1 MIKNK
6 LTDNV
11 SIVFLVYWVTLV
23 IWQNINPEASGT
35 TVDTAVKMI
44 LLGIMIV
51 YFSFHRRE
59 NLNYFVAFCVFTLS
73 MLISFIPEDSFAIRS
88 LLNYFFPV
96 LFVFLTIILGGKH
109 EINKSQLKV
118 FLNGVVAVSLY
129 TALYTVVFMQGDVI
143 DALTAGSAYGHELT
157 SFFVSNHE
165 YALYMMAGIVSA
177 IILIEINKSKNVL
190 LNLWYAICI
199 ALFMF
204 NLILTFSRTYLFATI
219 AVIGIYAFINR
230 KSKLSKFLIFAAI
243 AIGVLIITVPS
254 LSKYV
259 YEIILKSNTDS
270 GRNELTEL
278 AWKKFD
284 DGSIFEKLWGHGISS
299 MQDFFE
305 DKTNLASVHNAYLQ
319 ILLYFGGI
327 GLFVLLAFVASHIF
341 SAIKIIKKEKF
352 LGAIYTAL
360 VVGALLAMV
369 AQTVT
374 IFTSA
379 IDSFFL
385 TVFAIIVPKY
395 VINSINAGTFENDK

>member
-1 MIKNK
+1 MKTKK

-11 SIVFLVYWVTLV
+11 SIVFLFYWVVLV
-23 IWQNINPEASGT
+23 AWQNINPEAIGT
-35 TVDTAVKMI
+35 MTDTLVKFV
-44 LLGIMIV
+44 LLGIMV
-51 YFSFHRRE
+51 LYFATHRCE
-59 NLNYFVAFCVFTLS
+59 NLRGIVFFGIFILN
-73 MLISFIPEDSFAIRS
+73 MLISFIPEDSFAVRS

-129 TALYTVVFMQGDVI
+129 TALYTVIFMQSDI
-143 DALTAGSAYGHELT
+143 IKALNAGNAYGNELS

-219 AVIGIYAFINR
+219 AIIGIYAFINR
-230 KSKLSKFLIFAAI
+230 KSKLSKLLIFAAI

-259 YEIILKSNTDS
+259 YEIILKSNTDA

-278 AWKKFD
+278 AWKTFD

-305 DKTNLASVHNAYLQ
+305 SKTTHASIHNAYLQ

-369 AQTVT
+369 AQTVVV
-374 IFTSA
+374 FTSS

-395 VINSINAGTFENDK
+395 VINSINAGAFENDK